1 MESEQEQ
8 RQDERG
14 QAAATVEPNVDDDG
28 RAPLFADDELTDFRS
43 RWDAIQ
49 AGFVDEPRAAVE
61 SADALVSDL
70 VERLT
75 AGFSDARSRLEGS
88 WEHGGEGSTEE
99 LRLALKRY
107 RSFFNRLLE
116 V

>member
-1 MESEQEQ
+1 MGAEDEQ
-8 RQDERG
+8 RDERA
-14 QAAATVEPNVDDDG
+14 QAATAEPEVDEDG
-28 RAPLFADDELTDFRS
+28 RTPLFADDDLTGFRS
-43 RWDAIQ
+43 RWDDIQ

-61 SADALVSDL
+61 NADKLVSDL

-75 AGFSDARSRLEGS
+75 AGFADARSRLEGS
-88 WEHGGEGSTEE
+88 WEEGDEGSTEE

-116 V
+116 I

>member
-1 MESEQEQ
+1 MDADQDQREEQA
-8 RQDERG
+8 
-14 QAAATVEPNVDDDG
+14 QAVTVEHEIDEEG
-28 RAPLFADDELTDFRS
+28 RMPLFADEELTDFRS
-43 RWDAIQ
+43 RWDEAQ

-61 SADALVSDL
+61 KADALVSDL

-75 AGFSDARSRLEGS
+75 AGFADARSRLEGS
-88 WEHGGEGSTEE
+88 LEQGEEGSTEE